1 MNPGKLNT
9 RVIIKQ
15 INNTADSYGG
25 YTNTLTT
32 YSTIWA
38 NVKQIDGEKS
48 SKYGQR
54 ETKTNVELLCRA
66 ETIDG
71 INLTEYVFQID
82 GSSDNY
88 RINNVFESEFKYIT
102 KITGT
107 KIE

>member
-15 INNTADSYGG
+15 FNN
-25 YTNTLTT
+25 
-32 YSTIWA
+32 
-38 NVKQIDGEKS
+38 S
-48 SKYGQR
+48 SD
-54 ETKTNVELLCRA
+54 V
-66 ETIDG
+66 
-71 INLTEYVFQID
+71 D

>member
-15 INNTADSYGG
+15 FNNTSDGYGG
-25 YTNTLTT
+25 VTNTLST

-66 ETIDG
+66 ETIDQLPG
-71 INLTEYVFQID
+71 EYVFQID

-102 KITGT
+102 KIIGT